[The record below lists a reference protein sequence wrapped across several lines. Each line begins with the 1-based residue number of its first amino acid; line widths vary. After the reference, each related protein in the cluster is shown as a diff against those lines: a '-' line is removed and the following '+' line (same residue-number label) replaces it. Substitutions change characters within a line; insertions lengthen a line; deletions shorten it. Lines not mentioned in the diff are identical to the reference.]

1 MDLTQIYAKMKQE
14 SEERQASRD
23 NNSKHKLPYKTIFV
37 KPNLSTGATP
47 SLSVRLIP
55 SIGDSR
61 VATRYYTHKLEDGT
75 IIPCEYDID
84 NKCELCSAINE
95 VKSIKEVHTVEGSK
109 TRTMLYAQL
118 VEVYGYDNNPQYPLP
133 TPGEIFILMGPSS
146 LYNQISDMIVS
157 MGPDGANKL
166 LNDVDGAVINIKRDN
181 NNRVVLF
188 PTYSIFKSA
197 NSQQEFETM
206 IAKLPPISKMPTYGW
221 TEDEIRKAN
230 AEAAATLRRTYL
242 GVGAVPSNNPDDL
255 VNQAVPVSQMQ
266 QSTPVGV
273 MPDPRT
279 IVPTTPQVQVPV
291 TPVVTPTPVQ
301 QTVTTP
307 VVNTTPAQS
316 TVTQASAPTSN
327 LQINEQCDKIHD
339 PTKPACLLCLAE
351 PACPFRK

>member
-1 MDLTQIYAKMKQE
+1 
-14 SEERQASRD
+14 
-23 NNSKHKLPYKTIFV
+23 
-37 KPNLSTGATP
+37 
-47 SLSVRLIP
+47 
-55 SIGDSR
+55 
-61 VATRYYTHKLEDGT
+61 
-75 IIPCEYDID
+75 
-84 NKCELCSAINE
+84 
-95 VKSIKEVHTVEGSK
+95 
-109 TRTMLYAQL
+109 
-118 VEVYGYDNNPQYPLP
+118 
-133 TPGEIFILMGPSS
+133 MGPSS

-221 TEDEIRKAN
+221 TENEIRKAN

-255 VNQAVPVSQMQ
+255 VNQAVPVGQMQ

-291 TPVVTPTPVQ
+291 TPVTPVVTPTSVQQTTTPVVNTTSAQ

-307 VVNTTPAQS
+307 VVNTTPVQQ